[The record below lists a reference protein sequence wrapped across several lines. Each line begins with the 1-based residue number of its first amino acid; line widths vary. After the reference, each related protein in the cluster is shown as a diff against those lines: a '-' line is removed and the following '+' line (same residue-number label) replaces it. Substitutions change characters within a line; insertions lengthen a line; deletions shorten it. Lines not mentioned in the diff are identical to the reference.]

1 MATNKRKCKNCF
13 QVFEKQ
19 RSLQYCCSMICAIEH
34 QNKMKNY
41 KVQIKP
47 INKISNK
54 RKKENNLYSSLRK
67 QFLKD
72 NPLCAVTGNKATEVH
87 HMAGRIGKLLTD
99 VRYFLPVCR
108 FAHREIELNPIWAKE
123 NGYSLNRTNV

>member
-1 MATNKRKCKNCF
+1 MKLNKRACKHCGDIF
-13 QVFEKQ
+13 QKEKP
-19 RSLQYCCSMICAIEH
+19 LQYCCSVKCDNE
-34 QNKMKNY
+34 Y
-41 KVQIKP
+41 KKAKKKPVKP
-47 INKISNK
+47 INKISVK
-54 RKKENNLYSSLRK
+54 REKENNLYLCIRK

-123 NGYSLNRTNV
+123 NGYSLKRTNV